1 MNSQL
6 VKGAAVT
13 GKQFQDLGQSVNQG
27 YMQGRD
33 PNALANAQY
42 EAKMERRNN
51 EAKIDSYMNN
61 LPADFDVS
69 QIPDKYRDKIS
80 SFLTAGK
87 QAYADEAM
95 NINEYES
102 GSDEYIAAVSKMNSV
117 KNSFK
122 NLKNQFDMFGA
133 NKKEV
138 AESMLEG
145 LYSKGN
151 NTGEMSLLTS
161 VYTDELDIEIGED
174 GNIGF
179 MTEEGVTN
187 FGDLPDYFNKDYAS
201 GDAIMKMSNQIYK
214 AGIPLNSATRM
225 MYENNLYNMIEKG
238 GVATLK
244 SLARDD
250 FFNRGGIPDI
260 TDEEL
265 NDPMQR
271 DAVEKKI
278 VDFYMGVL
286 NTQASNGAAAKKNST
301 GGSGGSK
308 KTVAQKKA
316 ESKMKSLSTHWNA
329 DVTTETDFTM
339 LNRYM
344 PASYKIQA
352 DDGKIHI
359 LKSAGDKYQVE
370 ATLDPTD
377 PNSIF
382 DIYRYAGI
390 DNAYWPNANEEDIIE
405 EDEFQ

>member
-6 VKGAAVT
+6 VRGAALVN
-13 GKQFQDLGQSVNQG
+13 KQFQDHGQAVNQG

-33 PNALANAQY
+33 PNAIANAQY
-42 EAKMERRNN
+42 EAKMKRREN
-51 EAKIDSYMNN
+51 ESKVDAYMNS

-69 QIPDKYRDKIS
+69 QIPTKYRDKIS
-80 SFLTAGK
+80 QFLTAGK

-95 NINEYES
+95 NINDYES
-102 GSDEYIAAVSKMNSV
+102 GSDEYIAAVSKMNAV

-151 NTGEMSLLTS
+151 DPDEMSLLAS

-179 MTEEGVTN
+179 LTEEGVTN
-187 FGDLPDYFNKDYAS
+187 FSDLPDYFNKDYAT
-201 GDAIMKMSNQIYK
+201 GDAIMNMSNQIYK
-214 AGIPLNSATRM
+214 AGIPFNPATRM
-225 MYENNLYNMIEKG
+225 MYENKLYNMIEKG

-250 FFNRGGIPDI
+250 FFNRGGIPSI

-265 NDPMQR
+265 NDPAQR
-271 DAVEKKI
+271 DNVEKKL
-278 VDFYMGVL
+278 VDYFMGVL
-286 NTQASNGAAAKKNST
+286 NTQAQNGAAAKRNST
-301 GGSGGSK
+301 SGGGGRKNTDSYNK
-308 KTVAQKKA
+308 NKA
-316 ESKMKSLSTHWNA
+316 YYD
-329 DVTTETDFTM
+329 DVTSHIDLVRKGEADITM
-339 LNRYM
+339 LPM
-344 PASYKIQA
+344 PNGYDMQIQEDGTIKI
-352 DDGKIHI
+352 
-359 LKSAGDKYQVE
+359 
-370 ATLDPTD
+370 ATSSSLRGPY
-377 PNSIF
+377 
-382 DIYRYAGI
+382 DINNVNHVKNMLTFLGI
-390 DNAYWPNANEEDIIE
+390 RSDVSQGYTIEEEDVIE